1 MTKRLSLVPVFI
13 VVALSLFFSHAFAA
27 TYSWVDDNGVFH
39 ITDYPKPVKREEPRE
54 SAPVPDKVV
63 APPITP
69 DVKQS
74 PVQTAPQT
82 PTPSQGPITTATV
95 TVPSSAGTP
104 TIKPAT
110 PVSQLTPTP
119 GVHGAV
125 ATAATVSQLT
135 TTATQTAVQEQ
146 LRTALPVPEELQR
159 MTDEGV
165 MAFVAAFFMIFLV
178 LGAALYVYFS
188 LCLYLIAKK
197 LNVPAPWTAWIPLI
211 NIWTQLQAAGKPCW
225 WVLLCFIPFVSI
237 IVITY
242 VWMCIVENLGR
253 NKWLGLLILV
263 PIVNLVYMGVLAFSK
278 QESQADEHDQ
288 ADMSGQ
294 EWTPD

>member
-39 ITDYPKPVKREEPRE
+39 ITDYPKPVKREEPKE

-82 PTPSQGPITTATV
+82 PTPSRGPITTATA

-104 TIKPAT
+104 TIKPAA

-146 LRTALPVPEELQR
+146 PRNALPVPEELQR

-165 MAFVAAFFMIFLV
+165 MAFVAAFYSLREH
-178 LGAALYVYFS
+178 YRYY
-188 LCLYLIAKK
+188 LCLD
-197 LNVPAPWTAWIPLI
+197 
-211 NIWTQLQAAGKPCW
+211 
-225 WVLLCFIPFVSI
+225 
-237 IVITY
+237 
-242 VWMCIVENLGR
+242 
-253 NKWLGLLILV
+253 
-263 PIVNLVYMGVLAFSK
+263 VYC
-278 QESQADEHDQ
+278 
-288 ADMSGQ
+288 
-294 EWTPD
+294 